1 MLGYI
6 EAKPKLTYAEKGQL
20 EELKRIT
27 EQLELQKEIS
37 EWQLGNKQKEAA
49 MESVAYVN
57 TKYNLG
63 DSNAKDVDALVS
75 DVLAEDYRN
84 FEAATNS
91 DVTDAEYLSAR
102 YKAMLDKTEDLRK
115 EAAELLKNDEI
126 FPEDIAMA
134 EYDVETYEGFTEELK
149 TEINDMLSSLME
161 QKANIQD
168 YYDTIKDTPYEDMS
182 TDARNCYDTMQQI
195 DASIQTLYYG
205 LGNNRFNS
213 EIIDGIFNT
222 EGIELTKE
230 KLVEMAQAGTLT
242 PAVIASH
249 EKLADAI
256 LNSNLVADEG
266 CGLFETLCNEIYA
279 SAEAGEKAA
288 DNMRNISTHDLN
300 RQWILSS
307 QHIRI
312 FLKMINLKQTA

>member
-1 MLGYI
+1 MAI
-6 EAKPKLTYAEKGQL
+6 V
-20 EELKRIT
+20 
-27 EQLELQKEIS
+27 
-37 EWQLGNKQKEAA
+37 
-49 MESVAYVN
+49 SVFC
-57 TKYNLG
+57 L
-63 DSNAKDVDALVS
+63 
-75 DVLAEDYRN
+75 
-84 FEAATNS
+84 
-91 DVTDAEYLSAR
+91 
-102 YKAMLDKTEDLRK
+102 
-115 EAAELLKNDEI
+115 
-126 FPEDIAMA
+126 
-134 EYDVETYEGFTEELK
+134 
-149 TEINDMLSSLME
+149 
-161 QKANIQD
+161 
-168 YYDTIKDTPYEDMS
+168 
-182 TDARNCYDTMQQI
+182 C
-195 DASIQTLYYG
+195 
-205 LGNNRFNS
+205 
-213 EIIDGIFNT
+213 GIFNT

-312 FLKMINLKQTA
+312 FLKMINITCLFDLLCNFFK